1 MTLLVYANIFYDLI
15 IIDINCSKQLKLVL
29 DGYNS
34 YDYIHYWYLTW
45 DKLTL
50 YKNFAQFEFNYI
62 E

>member
-1 MTLLVYANIFYDLI
+1 MTILVYANIFYDFI
-15 IIDINCSKQLKLVL
+15 IININCSKQLILVL
-29 DGYNS
+29 DGYYS
-34 YDYIHYWYLTW
+34 YDYIHDWYLTW